1 MEINGGMSSTAFQTL
16 SFKLL
21 CFLKKAK
28 TNVKAFSFA
37 AINAFPQT
45 IPKER
50 KASRPE
56 EPRLIRA
63 ASGTRAG
70 RAGGDLDP
78 RTPVAAPRSVGE
90 IYLFTSADLEEI
102 YLFTSADLEA
112 ARILLLLSAP
122 LKQDGGLVRAC

>member
-1 MEINGGMSSTAFQTL
+1 MSSTAFQTL
-16 SFKLL
+16 SFKFL

-63 ASGTRAG
+63 ASGARADRAG
-70 RAGGDLDP
+70 ADLGP
-78 RTPVAAPRSVGE
+78 RTPSCPAVGQRNVPFHIGRSRGRA
-90 IYLFTSADLEEI
+90 YP
-102 YLFTSADLEA
+102 
-112 ARILLLLSAP
+112 LLLSAP